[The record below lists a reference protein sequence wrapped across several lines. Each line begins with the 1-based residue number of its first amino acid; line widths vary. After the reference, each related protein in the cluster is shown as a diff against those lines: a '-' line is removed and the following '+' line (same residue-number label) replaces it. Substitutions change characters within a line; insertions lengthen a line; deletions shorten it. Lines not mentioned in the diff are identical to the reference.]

1 MTKKTLG
8 NRYSKEIINRF
19 NPVIYNSFTKIRYA
33 MKTRLRAGM
42 LVVAFIVLVTS
53 CRQGGNT
60 TTTDGFDSIS
70 LGEVEP
76 LVHEFD
82 TMSEGLPIFY
92 NMYLSVEM
100 SSLFQS
106 SGAVFKQDLLNSPD
120 KISNYVTSS
129 KKALNLGIYAVDLS
143 YAKVSEQLE
152 IAGRY
157 FNAMQRMAE
166 EMGIPAAYFEN
177 TAMRFERNIDNKD
190 SLIKIANEVYMA
202 SDNYLRENER
212 YAASAQIILGGWIEA
227 IHIASNVAAA
237 TRDIEIIE
245 RLAEQRVSLANVIS
259 MLNDYSD
266 DVDINRNLEKLRKLQ
281 TVFDTF
287 IVDVNGDFD
296 PASTA
301 GKKAIQAY
309 LTKIDEISKQIRSI
323 RSEIIS

>member
-1 MTKKTLG
+1 
-8 NRYSKEIINRF
+8 
-19 NPVIYNSFTKIRYA
+19 

-42 LVVAFIVLVTS
+42 LLVAFLFLLAS
-53 CRQGGNT
+53 CKQGNKSGNNE
-60 TTTDGFDSIS
+60 GIDSIS

-76 LVHEFD
+76 LVHDFD
-82 TMSEGLPIFY
+82 TMTDGLPIFY

-106 SGAVFKQDLLNSPD
+106 SGAVFKPDLLNSPD
-120 KISNYVTSS
+120 RMSNYVTSS
-129 KKALNLGIYAVDLS
+129 KKALNLGVFAVDLS

-166 EMGIPAAYFEN
+166 EMGIPSSYFEN
-177 TAMRFERNIDNKD
+177 TAQRFERNIDNKD

-212 YAASAQIILGGWIEA
+212 YAASAQIILGGWVEA
-227 IHIASNVAAA
+227 IHIAANVASN
-237 TRDIEIIE
+237 TKDIEVIE
-245 RLAEQRVSLANVIS
+245 RLAEQRISLANVIN

-266 DVDINRNLEKLRKLQ
+266 NEDINKNLVKLKSLQ
-281 TVFDTF
+281 PLFDTF
-287 IVDVNGDFD
+287 IVDIEGNFD
-296 PASTA
+296 PASVA
-301 GKKAIQAY
+301 GKKAIQSY
-309 LTKIDEISKQIRSI
+309 LTKVGEINKQISSI